1 MMKNKNE
8 IVFLKRNK
16 NKIKNRIKNKF
27 IFNIEN

>member
-8 IVFLKRNK
+8 IVFFKRNK
-16 NKIKNRIKNKF
+16 NKIKNRIENKF